1 MNETLITD
9 LAWGQMEVTINGEAQ
24 HFKDCKLWPGGAR
37 EWRWEETGT
46 HHNPGIQSADIEE
59 VLTHEVEA
67 IVMGL
72 GQLGRLNVGA
82 ETKALLR
89 ERGISYH
96 IEKTQKAVALFN
108 ELSQAGKRVGGVFHS
123 TC

>member
-72 GQLGRLNVGA
+72 GQLGRMNVGA

>member
-9 LAWGQMEVTINGEAQ
+9 LAWGQIEVTIDGKAQ
-24 HFKDCKLWPGGAR
+24 RFKDCKIWPGGAC

-46 HHNPGIQSADIEE
+46 HHIPGIQPADIEE

-67 IVMGL
+67 IVMGR
-72 GQLGRLNVGA
+72 GQFGRLHVSTGT
-82 ETKALLR
+82 EALLQ
-89 ERGISYH
+89 ERGIPYH
-96 IEKTQKAVALFN
+96 IERTQKAVALFN